1 MAKESKHRKDVRKKP
16 TMTLKE
22 RRAKKHDKK
31 HHKEEH
37 EIHLGEQQIFE

>member
-1 MAKESKHRKDVRKKP
+1 MAKESKHHRKDDRKKP

-31 HHKEEH
+31 MHKEEH
-37 EIHLGEQQIFE
+37 RVDDLMIE